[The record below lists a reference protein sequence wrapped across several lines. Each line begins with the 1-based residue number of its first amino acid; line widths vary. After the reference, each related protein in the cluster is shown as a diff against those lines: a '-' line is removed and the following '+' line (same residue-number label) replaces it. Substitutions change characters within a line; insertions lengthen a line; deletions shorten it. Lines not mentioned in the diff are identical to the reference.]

1 LVHRV
6 HDAFTHVVDLAMDMG
21 LTEHSIDQSRLAMV
35 NVSDD
40 GDIPDIVP
48 AIMWGANRG
57 HR

>member
-1 LVHRV
+1 V
-6 HDAFTHVVDLAMDMG
+6 
-21 LTEHSIDQSRLAMV
+21 V

-48 AIMWGANRG
+48 AVMWGANRG